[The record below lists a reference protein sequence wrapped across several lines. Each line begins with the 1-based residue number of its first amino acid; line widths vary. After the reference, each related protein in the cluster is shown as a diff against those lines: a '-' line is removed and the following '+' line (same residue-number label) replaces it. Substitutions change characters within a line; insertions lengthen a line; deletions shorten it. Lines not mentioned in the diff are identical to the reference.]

1 MAQQDTLSAAGPK
14 GPAPGA
20 KEPWVVVTGASRG
33 IGSACALHLSQA
45 GYRVVLCYANHQD
58 AAQKLA
64 DGINAVKGEHAAIT
78 HALDLSVGPEG
89 ITQAVDEL
97 LRRIGP
103 PWALVHNAGI
113 SIDSLLT
120 LSSFDSWHQVLEVN
134 LLSFWALMRP
144 MARAMLKARQG
155 RIVTMASV
163 AGLRG
168 NAGQAAYAASKAG
181 LIGASKSLALELAPR
196 GITVNAVAPGFIE
209 TDMTAKLDTQALA
222 GHVPMRRLGRP
233 EEVAALVGF
242 LCSTAA
248 SYITGEVLGV
258 HGGLYT

>member
-1 MAQQDTLSAAGPK
+1 
-14 GPAPGA
+14 
-20 KEPWVVVTGASRG
+20 VVVTGASRG
-33 IGSACALHLSQA
+33 IGRACALHLSQA
-45 GYRVVLCYANHQD
+45 GYRVVLCYATGQD
-58 AAQKLA
+58 AAEKVA
-64 DGINAVKGEHAAIT
+64 EGICAAKGEHAAIT
-78 HALDLSVGPEG
+78 CALDLALGPEA
-89 ITQAVDEL
+89 ITAAVEQL
-97 LRRIGP
+97 LRRIGS

-113 SIDSLLT
+113 SKDGLLT
-120 LSSFDSWHQVLEVN
+120 LSSFDTWHQVLEVN

-163 AGLRG
+163 AGQRG

-196 GITVNAVAPGFIE
+196 GITVNAVAPGFIQ
-209 TDMTAKLDTQALA
+209 TDMTAKLDAETLE

-233 EEVAALVGF
+233 EEVAAVVGF
-242 LCSTAA
+242 LCSQAA